1 MEIIKIKE
9 ATSSNAIAFEMLEKQ
24 KQLTEGTVIVVEN
37 QTNGRGQ
44 HTNTWHS
51 EPGKNLT
58 FSIILKPTFLK
69 PENQFYLSK
78 AISLGVVD
86 YVGLFCSHVSIKW
99 PNDIYIVNKKVAGI
113 LIENTWLGQ
122 KINASVV
129 GIGINLNQEKF
140 PDDLP
145 NAVSLKMMTEI
156 PFNLD
161 ESLKLI
167 VGLINTRYML
177 LKSNDFKQIDKE
189 YEALLYRKGKES
201 SFTKDG
207 EMLKSVILG
216 VETNGHIRLKHSD
229 GKIANYGMHEIR
241 MI

>member
-9 ATSSNAIAFEMLEKQ
+9 ATSSNVIAFEMIEKQ
-24 KQLTEGTVIVVEN
+24 NLDEGDVIVVEN
-37 QTNGRGQ
+37 QTNGKGQ
-44 HTNTWHS
+44 HTNSWNS

-58 FSIILKPTFLK
+58 FSIIFKPTFLK

-78 AISLGVVD
+78 AVSLGVAD
-86 YVGLFCSHVSIKW
+86 YVGLFCSNVSIKW
-99 PNDIYIVNKKVAGI
+99 PNDIYIENKKVAGI

-140 PDDLP
+140 PADIP

-156 PFNLD
+156 PFNLE
-161 ESLKLI
+161 ESLKLLN
-167 VGLINTRYML
+167 GLISTRYIM
-177 LKSNDFKQIDKE
+177 LKSNDFEQIDNDYNE
-189 YEALLYRKGKES
+189 LLYRKGKES
-201 SFTKDG
+201 SFTKNG
-207 EMLKSVILG
+207 EMLKADILG
-216 VETNGHIRLKHSD
+216 VETNGHIILKHSD

-241 MI
+241 MV

>member
-9 ATSSNAIAFEMLEKQ
+9 ATSSNSVAIEMLEKQ
-24 KQLTEGTVIVVEN
+24 NVDEGTIIVVEN
-37 QTNGRGQ
+37 QTNGKGQ
-44 HTNTWHS
+44 ETNKWHS

-58 FSIILKPTFLK
+58 FSIIYKPTFLK

-78 AISLGVVD
+78 AISLGVAD
-86 YVGLFCSHVSIKW
+86 YVGLFCSNVAIKW
-99 PNDIYIVNKKVAGI
+99 FNDIYIENNKVAGI

-140 PDDLP
+140 PSDLP
-145 NAVSLKMMTEI
+145 NAVSLKMMTQI

-161 ESLKLI
+161 ESLKLLTN
-167 VGLINTRYML
+167 LINTRYIL
-177 LKSNDFKQIDKE
+177 LKSNDFEIIDKD
-189 YEALLYRKGKES
+189 YDSILYRKGKES

-207 EMLKSVILG
+207 EMFKAVILG
-216 VETNGHIRLKHSD
+216 VETNGHINLKHSD